1 MLTYISCNLRYYIIG
16 NGKGSKKY
24 SNVFKIVFY
33 SIKEYLSFKEELN
46 RPIDEVALRRRK
58 KKGR

>member
-1 MLTYISCNLRYYIIG
+1 MFTYISCNLRYYIIG

-24 SNVFKIVFY
+24 SNVFKIVLY
-33 SIKEYLSFKEELN
+33 SIKEYMSFKEELN

-58 KKGR
+58 KKAR